1 MERKHSNETEVAKIL
16 ILPKGSKERRNAW
29 ITLISK
35 GNYNHNCKVLEK
47 GRGTIIPKYRP
58 RKNEEKEKEK
68 YLPCVHCLG
77 FFVGTDLWKHQ
88 KTCPANKSL
97 QKFKHP
103 VCEGRLLLPCDS
115 KISKELH
122 QIISKMRN
130 DVITLTVKND
140 KTILQFGKRLCE
152 KLGHHSHNHNYIA
165 QRMRELARLMIAV
178 QDIKPDVRKLEEILY
193 PEYWDTLLN
202 AVRNVAGYNENSHGY
217 QVPSLPLKLGHSLS
231 KCAKILRNMAIMEN
245 DSERKQK
252 ADEFF
257 NLYNDEWGERI
268 TSHALETLQTAKF
281 NKPKLLPTVQ
291 EVTTFHKFLKSK
303 LDSILKKENI
313 NDYRELAEICL
324 VQLILFNRKRSG
336 EVERI
341 KVAQIKSMYES
352 AEVDDE
358 VKKSLSKFEVALLK
372 THKRI
377 EIRGKRGRKV
387 PILLTNEMVNAIE
400 KLMKM
405 REELGIKSDYLFIG
419 KGCLLPF
426 RGHDCMRKL
435 ANQCR
440 PDLLNTLMRS
450 TNLRKQLATMS
461 QILNLSLRDQ
471 DVLAKFMGHD
481 LSVHREYYRLPE
493 STLEVAKVAKI
504 LHCINEGKL
513 SSVKDST
520 LDELQLEN
528 AGKV

>member
-16 ILPKGSKERRNAW
+16 ILPKSSKERRNAW

-58 RKNEEKEKEK
+58 RKNEEKEKGK

-97 QKFKHP
+97 QKLKHP

-115 KISKELH
+115 GISKELH
-122 QIISKMRN
+122 QIISKMRK

-193 PEYWDTLLN
+193 PKYWDTLLN

-231 KCAKILRNMAIMEN
+231 KCAKILRNMAIVEN

-252 ADEFF
+252 ADEFL

-405 REELGIKSDYLFIG
+405 REELGIKSGYLFIS

-426 RGHDCMRKL
+426 RGHEKACEPVQARF
-435 ANQCR
+435 
-440 PDLLNTLMRS
+440 
-450 TNLRKQLATMS
+450 
-461 QILNLSLRDQ
+461 
-471 DVLAKFMGHD
+471 V
-481 LSVHREYYRLPE
+481 
-493 STLEVAKVAKI
+493 
-504 LHCINEGKL
+504 
-513 SSVKDST
+513 
-520 LDELQLEN
+520 
-528 AGKV
+528 